1 MTPFLNNKK
10 KKITKKRKTRKK
22 ISKKLCAKIWNYYF
36 NSG

>member
-10 KKITKKRKTRKK
+10 KNNKEEKNKKK